1 MPSMPGRIVVLLEAR
16 RATELASLVET
27 YGGIPFHAPALREEP
42 AQDLVA
48 IGALLDQIAGSGLD
62 VMIFQTGVGAR
73 ALFRG
78 ITTLGRLDEWRAAL
92 AGAIVVVR
100 GPKPTAVLRE
110 FATRID
116 VRAPEPYTTADVL
129 RELES
134 IELADRL
141 TVVQHYGEPNLEL
154 VEALAARGARV
165 REVEVYRWALP
176 NDIAPIEAFIRD
188 LPTGRFDAMVVTS
201 QVQVRHLFQIAE
213 RLDQAKNLPEMLRRH
228 TVVGAVGPIAA
239 RALRSHGVTVDLEP
253 EHPKMGPMI
262 RDLASYL
269 ERNVGC
275 PTHLP

>member
-1 MPSMPGRIVVLLEAR
+1 MAGRTVVLLEAR

-27 YGGIPFHAPALREEP
+27 YGGIPFQAPALREEP
-42 AQDLVA
+42 VEDLVA
-48 IGALLDQIAGSGLD
+48 IGALLDQIAESGLD

-73 ALFRG
+73 SLFRG
-78 ITTLGRLDEWRAAL
+78 ITSLGRLDEWRAAL
-92 AGAIVVVR
+92 TRATVVVR

-134 IELADRL
+134 IDLADRL
-141 TVVQHYGEPNLEL
+141 TVVQHYGEPNVEL
-154 VEALAARGARV
+154 VEALDARCARV

-176 NDIAPIEAFIRD
+176 DDLTPLEAFIRE

-213 RLDQAKNLPEMLRRH
+213 RLGQARNLAGLLRQH
-228 TVVGAVGPIAA
+228 TVVGAVGPIVA
-239 RALRSHGVTVDLEP
+239 RALRAHGVTVDLEP

-269 ERNVGC
+269 ERNVGW

>member
-1 MPSMPGRIVVLLEAR
+1 MAGRTIALLEAR
-16 RATELASLVET
+16 RATELASLVEA

-42 AQDLVA
+42 TEDLPA
-48 IGALLDQIAGSGLD
+48 IGGLLDQIAESDLD

-73 ALFRG
+73 ALFHG
-78 ITTLGRLDEWRAAL
+78 IAALGRLDEWQAAL
-92 AGAIVVVR
+92 AKATVVVR

-129 RELES
+129 RELAS
-134 IELADRL
+134 HDLSDRF
-141 TVVQHYGEPNLEL
+141 TVVQHYGEPNIEL
-154 VEALAARGARV
+154 VEALQVRGARV
-165 REVEVYRWALP
+165 HEIEVYRWALP
-176 NDIAPIEAFIRD
+176 NDLTTIETFICD

-213 RLDQAKNLPEMLRRH
+213 RLGQAEHLASVLRHH

-239 RALRSHGVTVDLEP
+239 RALRAHGVTVDLEP

-269 ERNVGC
+269 ERNVGW